1 MKKFVILGVICSFL
15 FGGDAFSA
23 RVSASGTG
31 GRGGVSA
38 PSNSAT
44 NASDA
49 ILRIEKNSGPGSSTQ
64 KSKPSGSTSARMAVT
79 RGRGASAT
87 TVQSTSAPATTKKVN
102 ARAATTQKVVSSGT
116 SIASATTNTVVSE
129 ECRTKYYGCM
139 DSFCMLDN
147 TNGGRCLCSDKN
159 AEFDEI
165 LAQIQKLDEQS
176 YAMATTGV
184 ERVNMGPSRPIT
196 S

>member
-23 RVSASGTG
+23 TRAPARGQAQKAGT
-31 GRGGVSA
+31 VQTAKA
-38 PSNSAT
+38 PGA
-44 NASDA
+44 
-49 ILRIEKNSGPGSSTQ
+49 
-64 KSKPSGSTSARMAVT
+64 TSARAAVT

-159 AEFDEI
+159 A
-165 LAQIQKLDEQS
+165 
-176 YAMATTGV
+176 
-184 ERVNMGPSRPIT
+184 
-196 S
+196 